1 MSALT
6 RRSADS
12 RVNFAHS
19 NHTVVGTAAVEMG
32 ARYRCRSC
40 KAPLPN
46 RGARCRLCGWAADYD
61 PRTTRQERDLVLGI
75 SFIVVAIVLAIAIA
89 VTIAYVKPRL

>member
-1 MSALT
+1 
-6 RRSADS
+6 
-12 RVNFAHS
+12 
-19 NHTVVGTAAVEMG
+19 
-32 ARYRCRSC
+32 
-40 KAPLPN
+40 
-46 RGARCRLCGWAADYD
+46 LCGWAADYD